1 MTSLKTLKEKYDK
14 LVNDIKFKLLS
25 SRNGK
30 PNLGYFKEMCNK
42 YPELYIWDNI
52 QKTIEGISIKESKEI
67 LKNIYLTDL
76 SKEKFYLY
84 LLECQGYYKIGKT
97 NNPKNRFTA
106 IRTANPF
113 EVLPIICIYSFDK
126 TKIDKLESS
135 FHLRFAMYS
144 HRNEWFKKSSII
156 IGDYLE
162 LVDNE
167 SYYLL
172 ENFEYYYAI

>member
-1 MTSLKTLKEKYDK
+1 MMSSETLKQKYDS
-14 LVNDIKFKLLS
+14 LENDIKFKLLS

-30 PNLGYFKEMCNK
+30 PNLTYFKKMVYK
-42 YPELYIWDNI
+42 YPELYILDNI
-52 QKTIEGISIKESKEI
+52 KKTIEDIAIKESKEI

-76 SKEKFYLY
+76 SKGIFYLY
-84 LLECQGYYKIGKT
+84 LLECQDYYKIGKT

-113 EVLPIICIYSFDK
+113 EVKPIQCIYSYDK
-126 TKIDKLESS
+126 SKIDKLESS
-135 FHLRFAMYS
+135 LHLKFAMYS
-144 HRNEWFKKSSII
+144 HRNEWFKKSNVII
-156 IGDYLE
+156 DTYLE

-167 SYYLL
+167 SFYLL